1 MRVSSTGV
9 WGEHR
14 VSSITASY
22 RRSKSRSEEIS
33 SSSFRP
39 CSFHRA
45 SCRHASSHLSWSF
58 WTSSTSCPFSFH
70 LSSCRLSS
78 CRLFSCHRA
87 SSDPA
92 SCRPVSSRPA
102 SYRRSERRQR
112 GTRKE
117 DGHELRNQLLH
128 TSSWCDVAPESQ
140 TGAL

>member
-1 MRVSSTGV
+1 MQTTLK
-9 WGEHR
+9 
-14 VSSITASY
+14 ITDQGIEFWSLGRASGSLHNTSY
-22 RRSKSRSEEIS
+22 PGSNQEAAQIS
-33 SSSFRP
+33 SSSCRP
-39 CSFHRA
+39 CSCHRA
-45 SCRHASSHLSWSF
+45 SCRHASFHLSWSF
-58 WTSSTSCPFSFH
+58 WTSSTSCPFSFHLSSFH

-117 DGHELRNQLLH
+117 D
-128 TSSWCDVAPESQ
+128 TWP
-140 TGAL
+140 